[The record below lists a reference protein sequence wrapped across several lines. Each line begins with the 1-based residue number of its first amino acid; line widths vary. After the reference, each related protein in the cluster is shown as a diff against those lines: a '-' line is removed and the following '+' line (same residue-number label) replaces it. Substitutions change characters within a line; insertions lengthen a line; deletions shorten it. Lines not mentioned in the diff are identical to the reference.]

1 MLVFVQ
7 TVLPYVYTRSISQ
20 LKRNSPQHI
29 TLEKQGLKHSV
40 QQFIKTNI
48 NAIQEFFIKNV
59 RPVHLAIFY
68 FFGAYYNFSKRFTGI
83 RYVSFFFNIY
93 G

>member
-7 TVLPYVYTRSISQ
+7 TVLPYIYTRSISEIKKQSRQQNTATIEKRDMKQTIQ
-20 LKRNSPQHI
+20 L
-29 TLEKQGLKHSV
+29 
-40 QQFIKTNI
+40 FIKANLTM
-48 NAIQEFFIKNV
+48 IQDFFVKNV

-83 RYVSFFFNIY
+83 RYVSVFL
-93 G
+93 